1 MIHISAYKNIIY
13 EEVAGGSP
21 ADVTQSLLPP
31 SNALFTL
38 CSLWHSHSCPHRG
51 CWATSYCNQVS
62 GSNEDRERRSAA
74 FPLNSPPAVPQ
85 RHTLLASVLHL
96 CGQGWRPVA
105 KLGHGGRNLGE
116 EGKEK
121 DISRLLSS
129 TSLAIVCLDMHF
141 PLFSMCRNIHPKGNT
156 LQAPPSHDWSQSPR
170 TRWSACCFIAPLE
183 PRRKH
188 QHVPQEPA
196 VAPLGMQRVFLPQ
209 PSNPRKSSTVK
220 QFSFSIR

>member
-21 ADVTQSLLPP
+21 ADVTQSRLPP

-105 KLGHGGRNLGE
+105 KLGHGGRE
-116 EGKEK
+116 TKVH
-121 DISRLLSS
+121 
-129 TSLAIVCLDMHF
+129 LA
-141 PLFSMCRNIHPKGNT
+141 
-156 LQAPPSHDWSQSPR
+156 APPS
-170 TRWSACCFIAPLE
+170 TAVLPLL
-183 PRRKH
+183 
-188 QHVPQEPA
+188 VP
-196 VAPLGMQRVFLPQ
+196 VDLGTSREE
-209 PSNPRKSSTVK
+209 K
-220 QFSFSIR
+220 